1 MKIIGE
7 ALILGAGT
15 VTAKLARSTRRTP
28 VLSLSDE
35 QRMMTLL
42 AIRVRAGARLPARTG
57 EAFVLRVAWAMLL
70 MPR

>member
-35 QRMMTLL
+35 QRTMALL
-42 AIRVRAGARLPARTG
+42 VTEVRAGAPLCKS
-57 EAFVLRVAWAMLL
+57 E
-70 MPR
+70 